1 MKTHRLRLAPI
12 NTGFYTNGEPTLEN
26 INFFSERSGRGI
38 DLCMVGNIATT
49 AETVPN
55 ASTGILSDN
64 NSWASLAEK
73 IREGGSI
80 PAIQLSATLPG
91 YKGQRTFVAHNTA
104 AVITQFKELFNQMSE
119 HDWQALGGKFVQ
131 AIKACWK
138 HGFSHIQLHAAHGYA
153 FSLVLDPEVNPD
165 KRGWKALIS
174 ILDLL
179 ASSHQHAASL
189 RVSWHTGLPYDDIRQ
204 SRILELWKPFSG
216 KIELDLSNGY
226 YNLDK
231 RHIYPPHQNGEA
243 PFLGNAVTLATEFPE
258 ASFVVAGNI
267 WNPYETLKV
276 IPSNLNI
283 SIGRAL
289 IADPDYLLSEKNNK
303 TSLMLC
309 DDCGK
314 CHFYSNG
321 AKNVTCPVWTIK

>member
-1 MKTHRLRLAPI
+1 MKTPRLRLAPI
-12 NTGFYTNGEPTLEN
+12 NTGFYSNGEPTFEN
-26 INFFSERSGRGI
+26 INFFSARSGRGI
-38 DLCMVGNIATT
+38 DLSMVGNIATT
-49 AETVPN
+49 SETVPN

-64 NSWASLAEK
+64 ESWASLAET
-73 IREGGSI
+73 IREGGAI

-91 YKGQRTFVAHNTA
+91 YKGQRAFVAHSTE
-104 AVITQFKELFNQMSE
+104 AVIQQFKELFNQMSE
-119 HDWQALGGKFVQ
+119 YDWQALGSKFVQ

-138 HGFSHIQLHAAHGYA
+138 HGFSHVQLHAAHGYA
-153 FSLVLDPEVNPD
+153 FSLVLDPEVNPA

-179 ASSHQHAASL
+179 ASSNQHAASL
-189 RVSWHTGLPYDDIRQ
+189 RVSWHTGLPYDDMRQ
-204 SRILELWKPFSG
+204 SRILELWRPFIG

-243 PFLGNAVTLATEFPE
+243 PFLANAVALAKEFPK

-289 IADPDYLLSEKNNK
+289 IADPDYLLRKNK

-309 DDCGK
+309 DDCGE

-321 AKNVTCPVWTIK
+321 AKNVTCPIWANK